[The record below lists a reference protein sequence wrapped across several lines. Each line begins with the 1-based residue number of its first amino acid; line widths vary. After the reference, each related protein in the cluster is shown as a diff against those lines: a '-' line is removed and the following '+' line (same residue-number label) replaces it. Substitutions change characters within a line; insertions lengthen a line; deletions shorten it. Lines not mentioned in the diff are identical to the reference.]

1 MLERIPKAFFFSED
15 IENDKSQSPSPLQ
28 FQDSAMSGD
37 IHHTVINN
45 DVEAVTNAVILA
57 LDKLGVV
64 SNDSTKEVPVELVA
78 PEIQRLSV
86 GDAVDYYSPTNER
99 WLDNCTVTEVNVD
112 GTYVVSVPKSSATEI
127 KYARSI
133 GDSPGSIRPSQPLF
147 TIGNRV
153 LANWKNAGPV
163 SYTHLTL
170 PTNREV

>member
-1 MLERIPKAFFFSED
+1 MPFCRQCGKEVESDWKLCPFCGEPQD

-86 GDAVDYYSPTNER
+86 GDAVDYFSPTNER
-99 WLDNCTVTEVNVD
+99 WLD
-112 GTYVVSVPKSSATEI
+112 SLSLI
-127 KYARSI
+127 HI
-133 GDSPGSIRPSQPLF
+133 
-147 TIGNRV
+147 
-153 LANWKNAGPV
+153 
-163 SYTHLTL
+163 
-170 PTNREV
+170 